1 MKIGVL
7 YICTGKYS
15 IFWNSFYQSA
25 EEFFLTDHEK
35 HYFVF
40 TDNVEIIKTDNI
52 TVIKKSP
59 KGFPMDS
66 LLRFEMFL
74 TIKEQLLKMDYLYF
88 FNSNMQFIRPIGHEV
103 LPSLSNSGLVA
114 LVHPGYYN
122 CHKIH
127 YPYERNKKSKA
138 YIKYEINKDFYYYMG
153 SFNGGKAKDYLQL
166 IQVCDLNIQTDLKKG
181 IISIYHDESHLN
193 QYLNGKNILQLSPS
207 YGYPEDSNIP
217 FDAKIIILNKMKH
230 GGKYFDKL
238 PKKSYGLRFYL
249 KMKRMYSAFIW
260 KFQ

>member
-7 YICTGKYS
+7 YISTGKYS

-25 EEFFLTDHEK
+25 EKFFLTDHQK

-40 TDNVEIIKTDNI
+40 TDNTEIIEGDNI
-52 TVIKKSP
+52 SVIKESP

-74 TIKEQLLKMDYLYF
+74 SIKEQLLEMDYLYF
-88 FNSNMQFIRPIGHEV
+88 LNSNMQFVKPVGNEIIPVDCH
-103 LPSLSNSGLVA
+103 SGLVA
-114 LVHPGYYN
+114 TFHPGYYN
-122 CHKIH
+122 SNKMD
-127 YPYERNKKSKA
+127 YPYERNTKSTA
-138 YIKYEINKDFYYYMG
+138 YIKYDGNANYSYYMG
-153 SFNGGKAKDYLQL
+153 GFNGGKAKDYLKL
-166 IQVCDLNIQTDLKKG
+166 SLVCHENVQIDLKNG
-181 IISIYHDESHLN
+181 AMAIYHDESHLN
-193 QYLNGKNILQLSPS
+193 QYLNGKNVLQLSPS
-207 YGYPEDSNIP
+207 YGYPEGSNIP
-217 FDAKIIILNKMKH
+217 FEPQIVILNKMKH

-238 PKKSYGLRFYL
+238 PQKSYSLRFYL